1 MVDVRPFR
9 ALRPAAGLEDRVVSP
24 PYDVVDTA
32 EARAYAAGDPLSFLR
47 VSRPEIDLGDDVD
60 PHSDAVYALG
70 RRRLDAFVDEGVLV
84 LDEAPTYS
92 VYRQVMGDVV
102 QTGVVATVAVAD
114 YDERRVR
121 THEFTR
127 PDKEDDRVRH
137 IAALDAQDEPVF
149 LLSRRSAAVDAV
161 VGSVVAREPEV
172 DLVSRDGVGHT
183 LWVVSDPAEVEAL
196 RAAFAD
202 AGDLYVADGHHRS
215 AAASRVHAQRVGQP
229 GTHDAFLAVV
239 FPLDDVH
246 VMAYNRVVR
255 DLAGLDQDAFLAAV
269 GEHFEVSPADGP
281 VTPAARHSFG
291 IRLADGWR
299 TAVAR
304 DGVVDDG
311 DPLARLDVS
320 VLQDRV
326 LAPLLGIGDPRTDA
340 RIAFV
345 GGIRGA
351 GEIDRLVE
359 SGAFAVGFTLFPT
372 STDELLAVADRG
384 EVMPPKSTWFEPKLA
399 SGLFLH
405 PLA

>member
-9 ALRPAAGLEDRVVSP
+9 ALRPAAGLEARVVSP

-47 VSRPEIDLGDDVD
+47 VSRPEIDLADDVD
-60 PHSDAVYALG
+60 PHADEVYALG
-70 RRRLDAFVDEGVLV
+70 RRTLDAFVDEGVLV
-84 LDEAPTYS
+84 RDEVPTYS
-92 VYRQVMGDVV
+92 VYRQVMGEVV
-102 QTGVVATVAVAD
+102 QTGVVATVAVLD
-114 YDERRVR
+114 YDEKRVR

-137 IAALDAQDEPVF
+137 VAALDAQDEPVF

-161 VGSVVAREPEV
+161 VAAVVAREPDV
-172 DLVSRDGVGHT
+172 DLVSRDGVRHT
-183 LWVVSDPAEVEAL
+183 LWVVADDAEVSELRSAL
-196 RAAFAD
+196 AA

-215 AAASRVHAQRVGQP
+215 AAASRVHAQRLGEP

-255 DLAGLDQDAFLAAV
+255 DLAGMSEESFLAAV
-269 GEHFEVSPADGP
+269 GEHFEVVPADAP
-281 VTPAARHSFG
+281 VVPAARHSFG
-291 IRLADGWR
+291 IRLARGWYVASAR
-299 TAVAR
+299 PGAVDETDA
-304 DGVVDDG
+304 
-311 DPLARLDVS
+311 LARLDVS
-320 VLQDRV
+320 VLQSLV
-326 LAPLLGIGDPRTDA
+326 LSPLLGIGDPRTDA

-351 GEIDRLVE
+351 GEIDRLVGDG
-359 SGAFAVGFTLFPT
+359 SFAVGFTLFPT

-405 PLA
+405 PLD

>member
-9 ALRPAAGLEDRVVSP
+9 ALRPTAGLEARVVSP

-60 PHSDAVYALG
+60 PHGDEVYALG
-70 RRRLDAFVDEGVLV
+70 RSTLDAFVADGVLV
-84 LDEAPTYS
+84 RDDVPTYS

-114 YDERRVR
+114 YDEKRVR
-121 THEFTR
+121 THEHTR

-137 IAALDAQDEPVF
+137 VAALDAQDEPVF

-161 VGSVVAREPEV
+161 VDAVVAREPQV

-183 LWVVSDPAEVEAL
+183 LWVVAAPAEVDAL
-196 RAAFAD
+196 RTAFAG

-215 AAASRVHAQRVGQP
+215 AAASRVHAQRVGEA

-255 DLAGLDQDAFLAAV
+255 DLAGLTEDAFLAAV
-269 GEHFEVSPADGP
+269 REHFELAPAGGP
-281 VTPAARHSFG
+281 VTPSARHAFG
-291 IRLADGWR
+291 IRLSDGWR

-304 DGVVDDG
+304 DGVVDESDA
-311 DPLARLDVS
+311 LARLDVS
-320 VLQDRV
+320 VLQEHV
-326 LAPLLGIGDPRTDA
+326 LRPLLGIEDPRTDG

-405 PLA
+405 PLL